1 MTGAL
6 VLGCRK
12 LASGT
17 TRDRRSRP
25 EEHTARCIIV
35 DLADCLKAR
44 CQRGMVGSCDDVGSR
59 ATKKRLEV
67 LHQPPTLRG
76 CSGSLAIVTQPDLF
90 K

>member
-1 MTGAL
+1 M
-6 VLGCRK
+6 LGCRK
-12 LASGT
+12 LASGM

-44 CQRGMVGSCDDVGSR
+44 CQREMVGSCDEVGWR
-59 ATKKRLEV
+59 ATKKRLEA
-67 LHQPPTLRG
+67 LHQPPTPRG
-76 CSGSLAIVTQPDLF
+76 CSGSLAMVTQLVLF